1 MKKNY
6 SDTGVG
12 IFAYNRPSHLK
23 RLFISLSNHDLE
35 NLYVFLDGPKTILD
49 KVNQDEIKIMN
60 SKLSKKNQTNKKKKK
75 I

>member
-23 RLFISLSNHDLE
+23 RLFISLSNHDLK
-35 NLYVFLDGPKTILD
+35 NLYVFLDGPKTI
-49 KVNQDEIKIMN
+49 
-60 SKLSKKNQTNKKKKK
+60 
-75 I
+75 

>member
-23 RLFISLSNHDLE
+23 DY
-35 NLYVFLDGPKTILD
+35 LYHYL
-49 KVNQDEIKIMN
+49 IM
-60 SKLSKKNQTNKKKKK
+60 